1 MDVKFL
7 SVIGLIFLIF
17 IKVREKKKKSCFKN
31 TCQFNRIL
39 RALPEFLRPTTAC
52 LQGEGRSAS
61 TYLRH
66 LTAKTKTNLL
76 RMLFAHKHKYINTSA
91 TPNIIFF
98 VNLFNVLKKP
108 MLVYIQ
114 VFIPELLQLPIRPLN
129 LTPNSNIRSIQK
141 ASLDRKVPSHWTRY
155 IKIHIRTHTPAV
167 LVQENSLASW
177 LREGWVTPTFEVSKP
192 WSLFYNHM
200 FTSWINCSGI
210 QPQPQKTRISCRI
223 CHRSSSSPISPEVIF
238 RGCSCQEGGIPQQHP
253 LLPGSCFSGRVKWRP
268 RSLQTQKNFLE
279 KAATKSQK
287 ICRVRRQET
296 SQKFAL
302 P

>member
-1 MDVKFL
+1 M
-7 SVIGLIFLIF
+7 SW
-17 IKVREKKKKSCFKN
+17 KK
-31 TCQFNRIL
+31 TI
-39 RALPEFLRPTTAC
+39 
-52 LQGEGRSAS
+52 
-61 TYLRH
+61 
-66 LTAKTKTNLL
+66 
-76 RMLFAHKHKYINTSA
+76 
-91 TPNIIFF
+91 
-98 VNLFNVLKKP
+98 
-108 MLVYIQ
+108 LVYVQ

-141 ASLDRKVPSHWTRY
+141 ASLDRKVPSHWPRY
-155 IKIHIRTHTPAV
+155 IKIHIHTPAV

-210 QPQPQKTRISCRI
+210 QPQKRRIPCRI

-238 RGCSCQEGGIPQQHP
+238 WGCSWQEGEIPQQHP
-253 LLPGSCFSGRVKWRP
+253 LLPGSCFSGTLKWRP
-268 RSLQTQKNFLE
+268 WSLQTQKNFLE
-279 KAATKSQK
+279 KAAMKSQK